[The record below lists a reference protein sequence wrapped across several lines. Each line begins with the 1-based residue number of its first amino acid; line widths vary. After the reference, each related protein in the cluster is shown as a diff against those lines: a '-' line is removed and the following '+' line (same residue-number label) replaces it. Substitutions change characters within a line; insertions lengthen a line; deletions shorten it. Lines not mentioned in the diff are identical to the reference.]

1 MKLILRT
8 GAFPVSFLE
17 KLQGQTGLGAEVR
30 QEWAAKCA
38 EVSVFNLV
46 ANGTLNQ
53 RKNVCVPEGCDDGS
67 KEDGLQGGKQG
78 SEESTRDK
86 DFSEEFVESDP
97 SQGAIIVES
106 SHSVWLRQR
115 QSSC

>member
-1 MKLILRT
+1 M
-8 GAFPVSFLE
+8 
-17 KLQGQTGLGAEVR
+17 
-30 QEWAAKCA
+30 
-38 EVSVFNLV
+38 
-46 ANGTLNQ
+46 ANGSLNQ

-86 DFSEEFVESDP
+86 DFSEEYVESEP

-115 QSSC
+115 QTSS